1 MKMAAGFSAA
11 IFATSARRT
20 LGELA
25 VVSLASVKRVSPKA
39 IKTNGSGTA
48 ESVTVNVAAETA
60 GPLKVAASRKTMGK
74 DLFIAR
80 CYGPGGSQIMKLLF
94 AALLCIPAVAAAAGT
109 APSES
114 ARWQQHAR
122 HVHIIRDNWGIAHVY
137 GKSDADAVF
146 GMIYAQA
153 EDDFNRIER
162 NYLVSLGWL
171 AQAEGESA
179 VYDDLRARLFI
190 DVGRLQQQYRAAPA
204 WLKSLMDA
212 WADGLNYFLSTHS
225 AVHPKVIRRFEPW
238 MALSFTEGS
247 IGGDIET
254 VDLGRLQKFYG
265 EAGPPKVSLRPASE
279 PLLEEFPGGSNGFAI
294 APKLT
299 ASGHAMLW
307 INPHTSYY
315 FRSELQM
322 VSEQGLNVYG
332 AVTWG
337 QFFVYQ
343 GFNTHNGWMHTSYGG
358 DAIDEYAEDIV
369 KKSDGLYYRYG
380 RQLKKLRVSRVTVPF
395 KQAEGAGS
403 RTFTVYRSHHG
414 PIIRSQNGKWIAIK
428 LLQKPVPAL
437 TQSYLRTKTTDYAS
451 FRKTQ
456 DLRTDTSNNTVYADT
471 NGTIAYFHGNFIP
484 KRDTSFDFTRPV
496 DGSNPATE
504 WQGPH
509 AVEDTITL
517 LNPGN
522 GWLFNSNNWPF
533 SSAGDRSPKRENYP
547 HYMWTKGE
555 NPRGPHAIEVL
566 SRMHAA
572 TLDSLIAA
580 GYDGHLTAF
589 DVLLPP
595 LFAAFDALPAAD
607 ARRADLKE
615 AIETLRGWN
624 RRTSADSVAT
634 AIAIFWGQGLIERNG
649 AAARDA
655 DEPVYDYLVDKLTD
669 AERIEGLSAALEKLQ
684 QDFGRRQIAWGEI
697 NRFQRLTDDIVQP
710 FDDAKASLPVGFA
723 PSQWGALASFD
734 SSKPRKTKKIYG
746 SVGNSFVAAVDFGPT
761 IHAKAIMS
769 GGESGDPSSSHF
781 TDQALMF
788 SQGRFRDVL
797 FYPEEIRAHA
807 ERSYQP

>member
-1 MKMAAGFSAA
+1 
-11 IFATSARRT
+11 
-20 LGELA
+20 
-25 VVSLASVKRVSPKA
+25 
-39 IKTNGSGTA
+39 
-48 ESVTVNVAAETA
+48 
-60 GPLKVAASRKTMGK
+60 
-74 DLFIAR
+74 
-80 CYGPGGSQIMKLLF
+80 MKLLF
-94 AALLCIPAVAAAAGT
+94 AALLCIPAVVCAAGASK
-109 APSES
+109 APSEN
-114 ARWQQHAR
+114 ARGQQHAQR
-122 HVHIIRDNWGIAHVY
+122 VHIIRDNWGIAHVY

-162 NYLVSLGWL
+162 NYLIGLGWL

-179 VYDDLRARLFI
+179 LYSDLRARLFI

-212 WADGLNYFLSTHS
+212 WSDGLNYFLSTHS
-225 AVHPKVIRRFEPW
+225 AVHPKVIRHFEPW

-254 VDLGRLQKFYG
+254 IDLKQLEKFYG
-265 EAGPPKVSLRPASE
+265 PATPPMALSRAATDPA
-279 PLLEEFPGGSNGFAI
+279 PEEFPGGSNGFAI

-343 GFNTHNGWMHTSYGG
+343 GFNSHNGWMHTSYGG
-358 DAIDEYAEDIV
+358 DAIDEYAEDLV
-369 KKSDGLYYRYG
+369 KQPDGLYYRYG
-380 RQLKKLRVSRVTVPF
+380 SKLEKLRVSVVSIPF
-395 KQAEGAGS
+395 KQASGLS
-403 RTFTVYRSHHG
+403 NRSFTVYHSHHG
-414 PIIRSQNGKWIAIK
+414 PIIRAENGKWIAIK
-428 LLQKPVPAL
+428 LLQEPVPAL
-437 TQSYLRTKTTDYAS
+437 SQSFLRTKTTDYAS

-456 DLRTDTSNNTVYADT
+456 DMRTDTSNNTVYADA

-484 KRDTSFDFTRPV
+484 KRDTSFDFTHPV

-509 AVEDTITL
+509 AIADTITL
-517 LNPGN
+517 LNPSN

-533 SSAGDRSPKRENYP
+533 SAAGEQSPKVENYP
-547 HYMWTKGE
+547 RYMWTKGE
-555 NPRGPHAIEVL
+555 NPRGPHAVEVL
-566 SRMHAA
+566 SKLRNA

-589 DVLLPP
+589 DILLPP
-595 LFAAFDALPAAD
+595 LIKAYDALPGAD
-607 ARRADLKE
+607 PRRASLAE
-615 AIETLRGWN
+615 AIDTLRAWN

-634 AIAIFWGQGLIERNG
+634 AVAIFWGQGLIERNG
-649 AAARDA
+649 DAARDA
-655 DEPVYDYLVDKLTD
+655 DEPAYDYLVDKLTD
-669 AERIEGLSAALEKLQ
+669 AERLDGLSAALAKLQ
-684 QDFGRRQIAWGEI
+684 RDFGRWQVAWGEI

-710 FDDAKASLPVGFA
+710 FDDARPSLAVGFA

-734 SSKPRKTKKIYG
+734 SSKPRKTKRIYG
-746 SVGNSFVAAVDFGPT
+746 STGNSFVAAVDFGPT

-769 GGESGDPSSSHF
+769 GGESGDPSSPHF

-797 FYPEEIRAHA
+797 FYPEDVRAHT

>member
-1 MKMAAGFSAA
+1 
-11 IFATSARRT
+11 
-20 LGELA
+20 
-25 VVSLASVKRVSPKA
+25 
-39 IKTNGSGTA
+39 
-48 ESVTVNVAAETA
+48 
-60 GPLKVAASRKTMGK
+60 
-74 DLFIAR
+74 
-80 CYGPGGSQIMKLLF
+80 MKLFF
-94 AALLCIPAVAAAAGT
+94 AALLCIPAVVCAAGAKD
-109 APSES
+109 APSEN
-114 ARWQQHAR
+114 AWQQHAQR
-122 HVHIIRDNWGIAHVY
+122 VHIIRDNWGIAHVY

-153 EDDFNRIER
+153 EDDFNRIEH

-179 VYDDLRARLFI
+179 LYSDLRARLFI
-190 DVGRLQQQYRAAPA
+190 DAGRLQQQYRAAPA

-212 WADGLNYFLSTHS
+212 WSDGLNYFLSTHS
-225 AVHPKVIRRFEPW
+225 AVHPKVIRHFEPW

-254 VDLGRLQKFYG
+254 IDLKQLEKFYG
-265 EAGPPKVSLRPASE
+265 PATPPMAALSRAATDPVP
-279 PLLEEFPGGSNGFAI
+279 EEFPGGSNGFAV

-322 VSEQGLNVYG
+322 VSDQGLNVYG

-358 DAIDEYAEDIV
+358 DAIDEYAEDLV
-369 KKSDGLYYRYG
+369 KKPDGLYYRYG
-380 RQLKKLRVSRVTVPF
+380 PKLKKLRASVVSIPV
-395 KQAEGAGS
+395 KQAAGLGNRS
-403 RTFTVYRSHHG
+403 FTVYRSHHG
-414 PIIRSQNGKWIAIK
+414 PIIRAENGKWIAIK
-428 LLQKPVPAL
+428 LLQEPVPAL
-437 TQSYLRTKTTDYAS
+437 SQSFLRTKTTDYAS

-456 DLRTDTSNNTVYADT
+456 DMRTDTSNNTVYADA

-484 KRDTSFDFTRPV
+484 KRDASFDFTHPV
-496 DGSNPATE
+496 DGSDPATE

-509 AVEDTITL
+509 AIADTITL
-517 LNPGN
+517 LNPSN

-533 SSAGDRSPKRENYP
+533 SAAGEQSPKVENYP
-547 HYMWTKGE
+547 RYMWTKGE
-555 NPRGPHAIEVL
+555 NPRGPHAVEVL
-566 SRMHAA
+566 SKLRNA

-589 DVLLPP
+589 DILLPP
-595 LFAAFDALPAAD
+595 LIKAYDALPSTD
-607 ARRADLKE
+607 PRRAGLEE
-615 AIETLRGWN
+615 AIDTLRAWN

-634 AIAIFWGQGLIERNG
+634 AVAIFWGQGLIERNC

-655 DEPVYDYLVDKLTD
+655 DEPAYDYLVDKLTD
-669 AERIEGLSAALEKLQ
+669 AERLEGLSAALAKLQ
-684 QDFGRRQIAWGEI
+684 QDFGRWRIAWGEI

-710 FDDAKASLPVGFA
+710 FDDARPSLAVGFA

-734 SSKPRKTKKIYG
+734 SSKPRKTKKIFG
-746 SVGNSFVAAVDFGPT
+746 STGNSFVAAVDFGPT
-761 IHAKAIMS
+761 IHAKALMS
-769 GGESGDPSSSHF
+769 GGESGDPSSPHF

-788 SQGRFRDVL
+788 SQGQFRDVL
-797 FYPEEIRAHA
+797 FYPEDVRAHA
-807 ERSYQP
+807 ERSYQLGQ

>member
-1 MKMAAGFSAA
+1 
-11 IFATSARRT
+11 
-20 LGELA
+20 
-25 VVSLASVKRVSPKA
+25 
-39 IKTNGSGTA
+39 
-48 ESVTVNVAAETA
+48 
-60 GPLKVAASRKTMGK
+60 
-74 DLFIAR
+74 
-80 CYGPGGSQIMKLLF
+80 MKLFF
-94 AALLCIPAVAAAAGT
+94 AALMCIPAVVCAAG
-109 APSES
+109 ASDAASEN
-114 ARWQQHAR
+114 AWREHAQR
-122 HVHIIRDNWGIAHVY
+122 VHIIRDNWGIAHVY

-153 EDDFNRIER
+153 EDDFNRIEH

-179 VYDDLRARLFI
+179 LYSDLRARLFI
-190 DVGRLQQQYRAAPA
+190 DVGRLQQQYRAAPV

-212 WADGLNYFLSTHS
+212 WSDGLNYFLSTHS
-225 AVHPKVIRRFEPW
+225 AVHPKVIRHFEPW

-254 VDLGRLQKFYG
+254 IDLKQLEKFYG
-265 EAGPPKVSLRPASE
+265 PATPPMAALPGAATDSVP
-279 PLLEEFPGGSNGFAI
+279 EEFPGGSNGFAI

-322 VSEQGLNVYG
+322 VSEAGLNVYG

-358 DAIDEYAEDIV
+358 DAIDEYAEDLV
-369 KKSDGLYYRYG
+369 KKPDGLYYRYG
-380 RQLKKLRVSRVTVPF
+380 PGLKKLRASVVSIPI
-395 KQAEGAGS
+395 KQAAGLGKRS
-403 RTFTVYRSHHG
+403 FTVYHSHHG
-414 PIIRSQNGKWIAIK
+414 PIIRAENGKWIAIK
-428 LLQKPVPAL
+428 LLQEPVPAL
-437 TQSYLRTKTTDYAS
+437 SQSFLRTKTTDYAS

-456 DLRTDTSNNTVYADT
+456 DMRTDTSNNTVYADAS
-471 NGTIAYFHGNFIP
+471 GTIAYFHGNFIP
-484 KRDTSFDFTRPV
+484 KRDTSFDFTHPV

-504 WQGPH
+504 WHGPH
-509 AVEDTITL
+509 AIADTITL
-517 LNPGN
+517 LNPSN

-533 SSAGDRSPKRENYP
+533 SAAGEQSPKVENYP
-547 HYMWTKGE
+547 RYMWTKGE
-555 NPRGPHAIEVL
+555 NPRGPHAVEVL
-566 SRMHAA
+566 SKLRGA

-589 DVLLPP
+589 DILLPP
-595 LFAAFDALPAAD
+595 LIHAYDALPGAD
-607 ARRADLKE
+607 PRRASLGE
-615 AIETLRGWN
+615 AIDMLRAWN

-634 AIAIFWGQGLIERNG
+634 AVAIFWGQGLIERNG

-655 DEPVYDYLVDKLTD
+655 DEPAYDYLVDKLTD
-669 AERIEGLSAALEKLQ
+669 DERLEGLSAALAKLQ
-684 QDFGRRQIAWGEI
+684 QDFGRWRIAWGEI
-697 NRFQRLTDDIVQP
+697 NRFQRLTGDIVQP
-710 FDDAKASLPVGFA
+710 FDDARPSLPVGFA

-746 SVGNSFVAAVDFGPT
+746 STGNSFIAAVDFGPT
-761 IHAKAIMS
+761 IHAKALMS
-769 GGESGDPSSSHF
+769 GGESGDPSSPHF

-797 FYPEEIRAHA
+797 FYPEDVRAHA
-807 ERSYQP
+807 ERSYQPGK

>member
-1 MKMAAGFSAA
+1 
-11 IFATSARRT
+11 
-20 LGELA
+20 
-25 VVSLASVKRVSPKA
+25 
-39 IKTNGSGTA
+39 
-48 ESVTVNVAAETA
+48 
-60 GPLKVAASRKTMGK
+60 
-74 DLFIAR
+74 
-80 CYGPGGSQIMKLLF
+80 MKLFF
-94 AALLCIPAVAAAAGT
+94 AALMCIPAVVCAAG
-109 APSES
+109 ASNAASEN
-114 ARWQQHAR
+114 AWRQHAQR
-122 HVHIIRDNWGIAHVY
+122 VHIIRDNWGIAHVY

-153 EDDFNRIER
+153 EDDFNRIEH

-179 VYDDLRARLFI
+179 LYSDLRARLFI
-190 DVGRLQQQYRAAPA
+190 DVGRLQQQYRAAPV

-212 WADGLNYFLSTHS
+212 WSDGLNYFLSTHS
-225 AVHPKVIRRFEPW
+225 AVHPKVIRHFEPW

-254 VDLGRLQKFYG
+254 IDLKQLEKFYG
-265 EAGPPKVSLRPASE
+265 PATPPMAALSGAATDPVP
-279 PLLEEFPGGSNGFAI
+279 EEFPGGSNGFAI

-322 VSEQGLNVYG
+322 VSEAGLNVYG

-358 DAIDEYAEDIV
+358 DAIDEYAEDLV
-369 KKSDGLYYRYG
+369 KKPDGLYYRYG
-380 RQLKKLRVSRVTVPF
+380 PGLKKLRASVVSIPI
-395 KQAEGAGS
+395 KQAAGLGKRS
-403 RTFTVYRSHHG
+403 FTVYHSHHG
-414 PIIRSQNGKWIAIK
+414 PIIRAENGKWIAIK
-428 LLQKPVPAL
+428 LLQEPVPAL
-437 TQSYLRTKTTDYAS
+437 SQSFLRTKTTDYAS

-456 DLRTDTSNNTVYADT
+456 DMRTDTSNNTVYADAS
-471 NGTIAYFHGNFIP
+471 GTIAYFHGNFIP
-484 KRDTSFDFTRPV
+484 KRDTSFDFTHPV

-504 WQGPH
+504 WHGPH
-509 AVEDTITL
+509 AIADTITL
-517 LNPGN
+517 LNPSN

-533 SSAGDRSPKRENYP
+533 SAAGEQSPKAENYP
-547 HYMWTKGE
+547 RYMWTKGE
-555 NPRGPHAIEVL
+555 NPRGPHAVEVL
-566 SRMHAA
+566 SKLRGA

-589 DVLLPP
+589 DILLPP
-595 LFAAFDALPAAD
+595 LIQAYDALPGAD
-607 ARRADLKE
+607 PRRASLAE
-615 AIETLRGWN
+615 AIDTLRAWN
-624 RRTSADSVAT
+624 RRTSADSLAT
-634 AIAIFWGQGLIERNG
+634 ALAIFWGQGLIERNG

-669 AERIEGLSAALEKLQ
+669 DERLEGLSAALAKLQ
-684 QDFGRRQIAWGEI
+684 QDFGRWRIAWGEI
-697 NRFQRLTDDIVQP
+697 NRYQRLTGDIVQP
-710 FDDAKASLPVGFA
+710 FDDARPSLPVGFA
-723 PSQWGALASFD
+723 SSQWGALASFD

-746 SVGNSFVAAVDFGPT
+746 STGNSFVAAVDFGPT

-769 GGESGDPSSSHF
+769 GGESGDPSSPHF

-797 FYPEEIRAHA
+797 FYPEDVRAHA
-807 ERSYQP
+807 ERSYQPGE

>member
-1 MKMAAGFSAA
+1 MK
-11 IFATSARRT
+11 I
-20 LGELA
+20 
-25 VVSLASVKRVSPKA
+25 
-39 IKTNGSGTA
+39 
-48 ESVTVNVAAETA
+48 
-60 GPLKVAASRKTMGK
+60 
-74 DLFIAR
+74 
-80 CYGPGGSQIMKLLF
+80 LF
-94 AALLCIPAVAAAAGT
+94 ALLLCIPAVAGAAATLPG
-109 APSES
+109 ES
-114 ARWQQHAR
+114 ARWQQYAEQ
-122 HVHIIRDNWGIAHVY
+122 VHIIRDNWGIAHVY

-162 NYLVSLGWL
+162 NYLISLGWL

-179 VYDDLRARLFI
+179 LYSDLRARLFI
-190 DVGRLQQQYRAAPA
+190 DVGRLQQEYRGSPA
-204 WLKSLMDA
+204 WLQSLMDA
-212 WADGLNYFLSTHS
+212 WADGLNYFLSKHPG
-225 AVHPKVIRRFEPW
+225 VHAKVIQHFEPW

-254 VDLGRLQKFYG
+254 VDLKQLEKFYG
-265 EAGPPKVSLRPASE
+265 PSTPPTARSSAVSSPD
-279 PLLEEFPGGSNGFAI
+279 PEESPGGSNGFAI

-315 FRSELQM
+315 FRCELQM

-343 GFNTHNGWMHTSYGG
+343 GFNPHNGWMHTSYGG

-380 RQLKKLRVSRVTVPF
+380 TGVKKLHVSQVVIPVKGF
-395 KQAEGAGS
+395 GS
-403 RTFTVYRSHHG
+403 RSFTVYHSHHG
-414 PIIRSQNGKWIAIK
+414 PIIRAENGKWIAIK
-428 LLQKPVPAL
+428 LLQVPVRAL
-437 TQSYLRTKTTDYAS
+437 SQSYLRTKTTDYAS

-456 DLRTDTSNNTVYADT
+456 DMRTDTSNNTVYADA

-484 KRDTSFDFTRPV
+484 KRDTSFDFTHPV

-504 WQGPH
+504 WQGAH
-509 AVEDTITL
+509 AVADTITL
-517 LNPGN
+517 LNPSN

-533 SSAGDRSPKRENYP
+533 TAAGDQSPKRENYP
-547 HYMWTKGE
+547 RYMWTKGE

-566 SRMHAA
+566 SKLRNA

-589 DVLLPP
+589 DALLPP
-595 LFAAFDALPAAD
+595 LFAAYDALPSAD
-607 ARRADLKE
+607 PRRANLKE
-615 AIETLRGWN
+615 AIEALRVWN

-669 AERIEGLSAALEKLQ
+669 VERIDGLTAALAKLQ
-684 QDFGRRQIAWGEI
+684 QDFGRWQIAWGEI

-710 FDDAKASLPVGFA
+710 FDDAQPSLPVGFA
-723 PSQWGALASFD
+723 PSQWGALASFV

-746 SVGNSFVAAVDFGPT
+746 SEGNSFVAAVDFGPT

-769 GGESGDPSSSHF
+769 GGESGDPASPHF

-797 FYPEEIRAHA
+797 FYPEDVRAHA

>member
-1 MKMAAGFSAA
+1 
-11 IFATSARRT
+11 
-20 LGELA
+20 
-25 VVSLASVKRVSPKA
+25 
-39 IKTNGSGTA
+39 
-48 ESVTVNVAAETA
+48 
-60 GPLKVAASRKTMGK
+60 
-74 DLFIAR
+74 
-80 CYGPGGSQIMKLLF
+80 MKLLF
-94 AALLCIPAVAAAAGT
+94 AVLLCIPAVVGAAATAAG
-109 APSES
+109 ES
-114 ARWQQHAR
+114 AWQQHAK

-162 NYLVSLGWL
+162 NYLVGLGWL

-179 VYDDLRARLFI
+179 LYSDLRARLFI
-190 DVGRLQQQYRAAPA
+190 DVGRLQQQYRQAPA

-212 WADGLNYFLSTHS
+212 WSDGLNYFLSTHS
-225 AVHPKVIRRFEPW
+225 AVHPKVIQHFEPW

-254 VDLGRLQKFYG
+254 IDLGQLQKFYG
-265 EAGPPKVSLRPASE
+265 QPMPPTARVTPAARLTPTANSIA
-279 PLLEEFPGGSNGFAI
+279 EESPGGSNGFAI

-343 GFNTHNGWMHTSYGG
+343 GFNAHNGWMHTSYGG
-358 DAIDEYAEDIV
+358 DAIDEYAEDMV
-369 KKSDGLYYRYG
+369 KKPDGWYYRYG
-380 RQLKKLRVSRVTVPF
+380 PQLKKLRVSVITVPF
-395 KQAEGAGS
+395 KQAAGLGNRS
-403 RTFTVYRSHHG
+403 FTVYHSHHG
-414 PIIRSQNGKWIAIK
+414 PIIRAENGKWIALK
-428 LLQKPVPAL
+428 LLQQPVPAL
-437 TQSYLRTKTTDYAS
+437 SQSYLRTKTTDYAS

-456 DLRTDTSNNTVYADT
+456 DMRTDTSNNTVYADT

-484 KRDTSFDFTRPV
+484 KRDPSFDFTHPV

-504 WQGPH
+504 WHGPH
-509 AVEDTITL
+509 AVADTITL

-522 GWLFNSNNWPF
+522 GWIYNSNNWPF
-533 SSAGDRSPKRENYP
+533 SAAGEQSPKRENYP
-547 HYMWTKGE
+547 RYMWTRGE
-555 NPRGPHAIEVL
+555 NPRGPHAVEVL
-566 SRMHAA
+566 SRLRNA

-595 LFAAFDALPAAD
+595 LIAAYDALPGAD
-607 ARRADLKE
+607 PERANLRE
-615 AIETLRGWN
+615 AVEILRAWG

-634 AIAIFWGQGLIERNG
+634 AVAIFWGQGLIERNA

-655 DEPVYDYLVDKLTD
+655 GEPAYDYLVDKLTD
-669 AERIEGLSAALEKLQ
+669 AERIDGLTDALAKLQ
-684 QDFGRRQIAWGEI
+684 QDFGRWQIAWGEI

-710 FDDAKASLPVGFA
+710 FDDARPSLPVGFA
-723 PSQWGALASFD
+723 PSQWGALASFVA
-734 SSKPRKTKKIYG
+734 SKPRKTKNIYG
-746 SVGNSFVAAVDFGPT
+746 SEGNSFVAAVDFGPT

-769 GGESGDPSSSHF
+769 GGESGDPASPHF

-797 FYPEEIRAHA
+797 FYPEDVRAHA

>member
-1 MKMAAGFSAA
+1 
-11 IFATSARRT
+11 
-20 LGELA
+20 
-25 VVSLASVKRVSPKA
+25 
-39 IKTNGSGTA
+39 
-48 ESVTVNVAAETA
+48 
-60 GPLKVAASRKTMGK
+60 
-74 DLFIAR
+74 
-80 CYGPGGSQIMKLLF
+80 MKLFF
-94 AALLCIPAVAAAAGT
+94 AALMCIPAVVCAAG
-109 APSES
+109 ASDAASEN
-114 ARWQQHAR
+114 AWREHAQR
-122 HVHIIRDNWGIAHVY
+122 VHIIRDNWGIAHVY

-153 EDDFNRIER
+153 EDDFNRIEH

-179 VYDDLRARLFI
+179 LYSDLRARLFI
-190 DVGRLQQQYRAAPA
+190 DVGRLQQQYRAAPV

-212 WADGLNYFLSTHS
+212 WSDGLNYFLSTHS
-225 AVHPKVIRRFEPW
+225 AVHPKVIRHFEPW

-254 VDLGRLQKFYG
+254 IDLKQLEKFYG
-265 EAGPPKVSLRPASE
+265 PATPPMAALPGAATDPVP
-279 PLLEEFPGGSNGFAI
+279 EEFPGGSNGFAI

-322 VSEQGLNVYG
+322 VSEAGLNVYG

-358 DAIDEYAEDIV
+358 DAIDEYAEDLV
-369 KKSDGLYYRYG
+369 KKPDGLYYRYG
-380 RQLKKLRVSRVTVPF
+380 PGLKKLRASVVSIPI
-395 KQAEGAGS
+395 KQAAGLGKRS
-403 RTFTVYRSHHG
+403 FTVYHSHHG
-414 PIIRSQNGKWIAIK
+414 PIIRAENGKWIAIK
-428 LLQKPVPAL
+428 LLQEPVPAL
-437 TQSYLRTKTTDYAS
+437 SQSFLRTKTTDYAS

-456 DLRTDTSNNTVYADT
+456 DMRTDTSNNTVYADAS
-471 NGTIAYFHGNFIP
+471 GTIAYFHGNFIP
-484 KRDTSFDFTRPV
+484 KRDTSFDFTHPV

-504 WQGPH
+504 WHGPH
-509 AVEDTITL
+509 AIADTITL
-517 LNPGN
+517 LNPSN

-533 SSAGDRSPKRENYP
+533 SAAGEQSPKVENYP
-547 HYMWTKGE
+547 RYMWTKGE
-555 NPRGPHAIEVL
+555 NPRGPHAVEVL
-566 SRMHAA
+566 SKLRGA

-589 DVLLPP
+589 DILLPP
-595 LFAAFDALPAAD
+595 LIHAYDALPGAD
-607 ARRADLKE
+607 PRRASLGE
-615 AIETLRGWN
+615 AIDMLRTWN

-634 AIAIFWGQGLIERNG
+634 AVAIFWGQGLIERNG

-655 DEPVYDYLVDKLTD
+655 DEPAYDYLVDKLTD
-669 AERIEGLSAALEKLQ
+669 AERLEGLSAALAKLQ
-684 QDFGRRQIAWGEI
+684 QDFGRWRIAWGEI
-697 NRFQRLTDDIVQP
+697 NRFQRLTGDIVQP
-710 FDDAKASLPVGFA
+710 FDDARPSLPVGFA

-746 SVGNSFVAAVDFGPT
+746 STGNSFIAAVDFGPT
-761 IHAKAIMS
+761 IHAKALMS
-769 GGESGDPSSSHF
+769 GGESGDPSSPHF

-797 FYPEEIRAHA
+797 FYPEDVRAHA
-807 ERSYQP
+807 ERSYQPGK